1 MGFQDDLARH
11 ADAVRTRAPHVKG
24 EEATKQALIVPLL
37 QVLGY
42 DVFDPRE
49 VRPEYIADFAT
60 KKAGQFEK
68 IDYAIYY
75 NGAPVLFIEAKPLGA
90 VLEDHSGQLSRY
102 FNATPSVR
110 VAIITDGVG
119 LRVYCDLQQPNIM
132 DPTPWLEI
140 NLLTPKP
147 AEIQALARLRK
158 ADFASDGVVSLAEEM
173 VFYNTMMRLLAEQV
187 LEPSEK
193 FVRFVASEIPAVG
206 RITPKVVER
215 LAPILRKAV
224 QSTIVEHVKRS
235 FDQPSPVE
243 AVEPAAHQS
252 AQLPPPVVEH
262 ERGVETTAEEL
273 AAFNLISGWIRETYP
288 DAKPAHRDSAAWFT
302 IQSHQNTRKWCIR
315 LNLTKAP
322 MWAAFRHV
330 SPDELRTTGG
340 VVATTNPMW
349 GDSVTM
355 LQSVGDLSKLRNVC
369 LLAYD
374 REQKRVTEKALE

>member
-1 MGFQDDLARH
+1 MGFQEDLARH
-11 ADAVRTRAPHVKG
+11 ADAVRARMLHVKG

-119 LRVYCDLQQPNIM
+119 MRVFCDLQQPNIM
-132 DPTPWLEI
+132 DPSPWLEI
-140 NLLTPKP
+140 NLLSPRL

-158 ADFASDGVVSLAEEM
+158 VDFASDGVVSLAEEM
-173 VFYNTMMRLLAEQV
+173 VFYNTMMRLLAEQI
-187 LEPSEK
+187 LEPSDK

-215 LAPILRKAV
+215 LTPILRKAV
-224 QSTIVEHVKRS
+224 QSTIVDHVKRS
-235 FDQPSPVE
+235 FDQPSAAEPIE
-243 AVEPAAHQS
+243 PTTPPSAKLAPPLVEP
-252 AQLPPPVVEH
+252 
-262 ERGVETTAEEL
+262 ERGVETTADEL
-273 AAFNLISGWIRETYP
+273 AAFELIAGWIREAYP
-288 DAKPAHRDSAAWFT
+288 DAKPAHRDSASWFT
-302 IQSHQNTRKWCIR
+302 IQSQQNTRKWCIR
-315 LNLTKAP
+315 LNVTKAP

-330 SPDELRTTGG
+330 TPDELRTTGG
-340 VVATTNPMW
+340 FVPTTNPMW
-349 GDSVTM
+349 GDSVAM
-355 LQSVGDLSKLRNVC
+355 LQSLGDISRLRTVC

-374 REQKRVTEKALE
+374 REQKRVVEKATE